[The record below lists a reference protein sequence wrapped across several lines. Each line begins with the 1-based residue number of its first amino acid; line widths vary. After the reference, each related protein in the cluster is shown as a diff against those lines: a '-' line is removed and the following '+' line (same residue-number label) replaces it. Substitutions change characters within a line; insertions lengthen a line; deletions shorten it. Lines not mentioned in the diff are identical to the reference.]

1 MSATLGYTYLGVLS
15 LVTMLASTSPATTP
29 ISATLR
35 LIETSD
41 VHGEVTGFD
50 YFTGAVVQRG
60 LVHSAATIRD
70 AKAEQ
75 PNHILIDNG
84 DLIQGSPLASWAQQ
98 HSPDQNPIIQVLNHL
113 QFDVANIGNHEFN
126 FGLDALWQ
134 TYAQADFAVISANIE
149 ALESASTRFPKWLRQ
164 TVVLDR
170 TLQAS
175 DGSMQPIKIGFVGV
189 VPPQIMM
196 WDQQHLQGKIRS
208 QDMVIATAR
217 GVAEVQEQ
225 GADVV
230 VLVAHTGM
238 PKNTAL
244 PTDAEQALH
253 LIAQTPGIDAILFGH
268 QHEVFPGTQVYDQL
282 PNVDSVNGKIQ
293 GIAAVQPGVYGSHI
307 GIIDLQLQHHDGEWQ
322 VLSSHS
328 EARPISAAKAKDIE
342 ALVAAAH
349 QQTLEY
355 VKQPVGTTAI
365 DLDHRYARIQPT
377 ASLQF
382 IHEAQLWH
390 LRQIQDPEI
399 RQQLGTLPV
408 VSAAAPFVTALSEG
422 DTSYTL
428 IEAGAVT
435 LGDIGDLYR
444 YPNTLELVRIS
455 GRELKLWLERS
466 AEGFVAGQSESPF
479 SYINTKIPSY
489 NVDSFY
495 GLEYQI
501 DPTQPIGERI
511 TSLRYQGKPIAGE
524 QLILVATNN
533 YRAAGG
539 GDFADLNGSQSI
551 YRSPDE
557 IQKILVD
564 FVRQLPNQNYQPDLI
579 KNWAI
584 EGLSSE

>member
-1 MSATLGYTYLGVLS
+1 M
-15 LVTMLASTSPATTP
+15 
-29 ISATLR
+29 
-35 LIETSD
+35 
-41 VHGEVTGFD
+41 
-50 YFTGAVVQRG
+50 
-60 LVHSAATIRD
+60 
-70 AKAEQ
+70 
-75 PNHILIDNG
+75 
-84 DLIQGSPLASWAQQ
+84 
-98 HSPDQNPIIQVLNHL
+98 
-113 QFDVANIGNHEFN
+113 
-126 FGLDALWQ
+126 
-134 TYAQADFAVISANIE
+134 
-149 ALESASTRFPKWLRQ
+149 
-164 TVVLDR
+164 
-170 TLQAS
+170 
-175 DGSMQPIKIGFVGV
+175 
-189 VPPQIMM
+189 
-196 WDQQHLQGKIRS
+196 
-208 QDMVIATAR
+208 ATAR
-217 GVAEVQEQ
+217 AVAEVQEQ
-225 GADVV
+225 GADIV

-244 PTDAEQALH
+244 PADAEQALH
-253 LIAQTPGIDAILFGH
+253 RIAQTPGIDAILFGH

-282 PNVDSVNGKIQ
+282 PDVDSVNGKIQ

-307 GIIDLQLQHHDGEWQ
+307 GIIDLELQHHDGEWQ

-342 ALVAAAH
+342 ALVADAH

-365 DLDHRYARIQPT
+365 DLDHRYARVQPT
-377 ASLQF
+377 ASMQF

-390 LRQIQDPEI
+390 LRHIQDPEI

-408 VSAAAPFVTALSEG
+408 VSAAAPFVTALNED
-422 DTSYTL
+422 DTNYTH

-455 GRELKLWLERS
+455 GRELKQWLERS
-466 AEGFVAGQSESPF
+466 AEGFVTGQAESPF

-511 TSLRYQGKPIAGE
+511 TSLRYQGKAIAGE
-524 QLILVATNN
+524 QVILVATNN

-539 GDFADLNGSQSI
+539 GDFASLNGSQSI

-564 FVRQLPNQNYQPDLI
+564 FIQQLPNQNYQSDLI
-579 KNWAI
+579 KNWTI
-584 EGLSSE
+584 EGLSSK